1 MKAMLAVALIAVGLT
16 GCSQDFA
23 AADGSKMNLNQL
35 FIVNSSP
42 TFLGYDYLG
51 SDASHHYFVAKEKY
65 ARDYRFKVK
74 TVDLVV
80 NKPMPFGKGTVEVFP
95 YKPTAPEYAEFGKIA
110 DGTNTLGGGKTLF
123 RKK

>member
-1 MKAMLAVALIAVGLT
+1 MKALLAVALIAVGLT
-16 GCSQDFA
+16 GCSHNVA
-23 AADGSKMNLNQL
+23 EADGSKMNLNQL

-51 SDASHHYFVAKEKY
+51 SDSSHHYFVAKWQYES
-65 ARDYRFKVK
+65 DSRFKVK

-95 YKPTAPEYAEFGKIA
+95 YKPTAPGYEEFGKIV